1 MLQVTITDSVVVP
14 VILSAVALLELA
26 TLPVGVQD
34 LAAQVGTLVKVPVIE
49 QIVLLLPEYPVSHV
63 TATDCPVVP
72 VILPAAALLELAILP
87 AGVQALAAQVNELN

>member
-1 MLQVTITDSVVVP
+1 MLLAS
-14 VILSAVALLELA
+14 ALLELT

>member
-1 MLQVTITDSVVVP
+1 MVP

-34 LAAQVGTLVKVPVIE
+34 LAAQLGTLVKVPVIE

-63 TATDCPVVP
+63 IATDCPVVP
-72 VILPAAALLELAILP
+72 VILSAAALLELAILP